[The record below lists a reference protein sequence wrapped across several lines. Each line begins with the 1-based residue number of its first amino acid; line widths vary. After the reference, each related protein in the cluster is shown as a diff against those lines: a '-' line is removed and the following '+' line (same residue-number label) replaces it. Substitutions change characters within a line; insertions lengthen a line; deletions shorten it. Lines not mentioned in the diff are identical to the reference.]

1 MLAATS
7 ALNESGIA
15 TVPPRP
21 VDAALGAVACPGM
34 GLPAQADSSAMKAR
48 KESDEAGSCAIHRG
62 GQGRNPNAINPAIS
76 RAAGVCRPPVYN
88 REKWPRSNAR
98 SRQYPARAPL
108 TPRRTTNDEGCP
120 ESTACRGYAA
130 AAADSPLAPHAFTR
144 RALRDN
150 DVRID
155 IRYCGVCHSDLHQ
168 ARNDWRN
175 TVYPCIPGH
184 EIVGQ
189 VAAVGPSVKRYKA
202 GDWVAVGCLVDS
214 CRECSECNA
223 GREVFCQKG
232 ATLTYNGKDRQTG
245 EITFGGYSSHIV
257 VRDEFVLRM
266 PDGLDPARAAP
277 LLCAGITTYSPLRHW
292 QVGPGSKVAVA
303 GLGGLGHMG
312 VKLANAMGAEVT
324 VLTRS
329 AAKADEAKAL
339 GAHHV
344 LLSSDPDAM
353 KRATGTFDFVLDT
366 IPVVHEL
373 DPYLRL
379 VRTHGALVLVGVID
393 TIPAFSSRLLIGGR
407 KTLSGSAIGGIAET
421 QELLDFCAEK
431 GIVADCEMTTMP
443 QINEAFERMEKG
455 DVRYRFV
462 VDMQTL

>member
-1 MLAATS
+1 MTNPSL
-7 ALNESGIA
+7 
-15 TVPPRP
+15 
-21 VDAALGAVACPGM
+21 
-34 GLPAQADSSAMKAR
+34 DS
-48 KESDEAGSCAIHRG
+48 
-62 GQGRNPNAINPAIS
+62 
-76 RAAGVCRPPVYN
+76 
-88 REKWPRSNAR
+88 
-98 SRQYPARAPL
+98 
-108 TPRRTTNDEGCP
+108 TPCH
-120 ESTACRGYAA
+120 GYAA
-130 AAADSPLAPHAFTR
+130 ADAKSALAPHAFTR
-144 RALRDN
+144 RALRDD

-175 TVYPCIPGH
+175 TVYPCVPGH

-189 VAAVGPSVKRYKA
+189 VAAVGPSVKRSKA

-214 CRECSECNA
+214 CRQCSECNA

-232 ATLTYNGKDRQTG
+232 STLTYNGKDRQTG
-245 EITFGGYSSHIV
+245 EITLGGYSSHIV
-257 VRDEFVLRM
+257 VRDEFVLRV

-292 QVGPGSKVAVA
+292 NVGPGSQVAVA

-329 AAKADEAKAL
+329 AAKAEEAKAL

-344 LLSSDPDAM
+344 LLASDADAM
-353 KRATGTFDFVLDT
+353 KRASGRFDFVLDT

-407 KTLSGSAIGGIAET
+407 KTLSGSAIGGIPET

-431 GIVADCEMTTMP
+431 GIVADCEMTTLP
-443 QINEAFERMEKG
+443 QINAAFERMEKG

-462 VDMQTL
+462 VDMQT

>member
-1 MLAATS
+1 MT
-7 ALNESGIA
+7 
-15 TVPPRP
+15 
-21 VDAALGAVACPGM
+21 
-34 GLPAQADSSAMKAR
+34 KA
-48 KESDEAGSCAIHRG
+48 
-62 GQGRNPNAINPAIS
+62 N
-76 RAAGVCRPPVYN
+76 
-88 REKWPRSNAR
+88 
-98 SRQYPARAPL
+98 
-108 TPRRTTNDEGCP
+108 P
-120 ESTACRGYAA
+120 ESTPCRGYAA
-130 AAADSPLAPHAFTR
+130 ADARSPLAPHAFTR

-189 VAAVGPSVKRYKA
+189 VAAVGRAVKRYKA

-214 CRECSECNA
+214 CRECSECRA

-232 ATLTYNGKDRQTG
+232 ATLTYNGKDRQSG
-245 EITFGGYSSHIV
+245 EITYGGYSSHIV

-312 VKLANAMGAEVT
+312 VKLAHAMGAEVT

-329 AAKADEAKAL
+329 AAKADEAKVL

-344 LLSSDPDAM
+344 LLASDPDAM

-421 QELLDFCAEK
+421 QELLDFCAAK
-431 GIVADCEMTTMP
+431 GIAADCEMTTMP
-443 QINEAFERMEKG
+443 RINEAFERMEKG

-462 VDMQTL
+462 VDMRTL